1 MTKQKSTAAIIV
13 IGDEILSGRVKD
25 ENSPFLIKQLTKQ
38 GVLVQICV
46 SIPDEIAVI
55 SNTIYECHKK
65 YKWVFTAGGIGPTHD
80 DITMEGIAKAFG
92 VKLIQNDEL
101 GQLIKDVYGIKFRK
115 EHLKM
120 AKVPEG
126 IKLLYSQKS
135 RFPVLTYE
143 NIIIFPGVPEFLKAI
158 YISIRGHF
166 QGEKIHSNT
175 IDTYLEEAEIAELLK
190 ETIQKFPGLKI
201 GSYPL
206 TRKSKYSVKL
216 VLQHENKEVLSSGMI
231 FLSKKLGEY

>member
-25 ENSPFLIKQLTKQ
+25 ENSPFLIKHLTRQ

-46 SIPDEIAVI
+46 TIPDDISVIA
-55 SNTIYECHKK
+55 NTIYECHKK

-80 DITMEGIAKAFG
+80 DVTMEGIAKAFG
-92 VKLIQNDEL
+92 VKLAQNEDL
-101 GQLIKDVYGIKFRK
+101 SRLIKDVYGIKFRK

-120 AKVPEG
+120 ASVPEKT
-126 IKLLYSQKS
+126 KLLYSQKS

-158 YISIRGHF
+158 YISIRSHF
-166 QGEKIHSNT
+166 QGEKTHSRT

-206 TRKSKYSVKL
+206 TRNSKYSVKL
-216 VLQHENKEVLSSGMI
+216 VLQHENKEILFAGLI
-231 FLSKKLGEY
+231 FLNKRLEAF